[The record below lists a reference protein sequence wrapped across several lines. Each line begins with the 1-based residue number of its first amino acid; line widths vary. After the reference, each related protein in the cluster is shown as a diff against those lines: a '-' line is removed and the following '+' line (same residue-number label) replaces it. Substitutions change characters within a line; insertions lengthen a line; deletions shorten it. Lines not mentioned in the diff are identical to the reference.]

1 MLLCLAIR
9 DKPSMGG
16 VRSMQ
21 VRCHHRISVHVISWD
36 IPTLIIHS
44 PPEGL
49 IPAVPSQEE
58 NMSRWPLFAAWTLR
72 LVTPTT
78 RSRWSRDH
86 SQYIDIY
93 IYIYIIYI
101 YIYIFQMIESIIN
114 YTILTI
120 LQRPTPPR
128 LAMAGARR
136 WNPRRFGARAGKVPG
151 CGGREILRR
160 FHPDPVRI
168 SDHHCGMVNARW
180 IQPSFH
186 CEIVKIPAM
195 WRISSR
201 SILLLFQESATG
213 W

>member
-1 MLLCLAIR
+1 MAQDRAWRLNTRCTIARGKHESLTAVCCLNFETVYPYYTI
-9 DKPSMGG
+9 K
-16 VRSMQ
+16 
-21 VRCHHRISVHVISWD
+21 VILE
-36 IPTLIIHS
+36 ITH
-44 PPEGL
+44 
-49 IPAVPSQEE
+49 
-58 NMSRWPLFAAWTLR
+58 N
-72 LVTPTT
+72 
-78 RSRWSRDH
+78 
-86 SQYIDIY
+86 
-93 IYIYIIYI
+93 I

-114 YTILTI
+114 YTILNI

-136 WNPRRFGARAGKVPG
+136 WNPRRFGARVGKVPG